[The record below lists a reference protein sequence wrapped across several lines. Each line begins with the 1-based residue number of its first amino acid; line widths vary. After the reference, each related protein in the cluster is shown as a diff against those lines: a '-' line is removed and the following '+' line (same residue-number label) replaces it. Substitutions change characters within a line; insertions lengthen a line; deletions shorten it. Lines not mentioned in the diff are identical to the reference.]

1 MHWYERSFRRNLLD
15 FHVDDW
21 HPDFLSRFDPVQ
33 FAESVLSLRS
43 TAATVFANTHTGLS
57 NHPTT
62 TGEMHAGLQGRDVL
76 GATVDELH
84 RRGIDVVM
92 YYVAIFA
99 DWYWDNHPEARV
111 VDANGVAQ
119 KVIVDHGR
127 QAAALQ
133 HDLSQRTGIPEVRGG
148 PDRGDLRSVPVRGRL
163 ARHDVLA
170 DGLLLRIL

>member
-1 MHWYERSFRRNLLD
+1 MQWYERSFRRNLLD

-33 FAESVLSLRS
+33 FADSVLTLRS

-57 NHPTT
+57 NYPTT

-76 GATVDELH
+76 GDTIDELH

-111 VDANGVAQ
+111 VDATGVAQ
-119 KVIVDHGR
+119 KVDRHHRR
-127 QAAALQ
+127 QAPALQ
-133 HDLSQRTGIPEVRGG
+133 HHLSQRAGLSKVRGV
-148 PDRGDLRSVPVRGRL
+148 PDRGDLRSTTSSRVPGQ
-163 ARHDVLA
+163 
-170 DGLLLRIL
+170 I